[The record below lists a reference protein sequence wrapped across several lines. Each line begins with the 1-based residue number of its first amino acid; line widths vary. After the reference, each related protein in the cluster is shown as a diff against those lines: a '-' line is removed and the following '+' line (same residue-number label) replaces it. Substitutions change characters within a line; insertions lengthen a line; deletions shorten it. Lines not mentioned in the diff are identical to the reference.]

1 MRWRDCLARDSV
13 SASLVSLSFSRA
25 MTCLIRSSEAWR
37 SSRSFFAPGTPGSV
51 PAVLTETV
59 LALASSLLM
68 SLTNCVVSS
77 TSVIRLSFWASAD
90 FASASAFFN
99 SAWLQPVVAM
109 TASTISQ
116 AYLMRTSPLCL

>member
-1 MRWRDCLARDSV
+1 ML
-13 SASLVSLSFSRA
+13 
-25 MTCLIRSSEAWR
+25 
-37 SSRSFFAPGTPGSV
+37 
-51 PAVLTETV
+51 

-77 TSVIRLSFWASAD
+77 TSVRRLSFWASAA

-99 SAWLQPVVAM
+99 SAWLQPVVAT

-116 AYLMRTSPLCL
+116 AYLFMRTSPLCDDG